1 MKRILITCVIVVLI
15 SQLLVGCSKKNVQI
29 DYENADY
36 DVTISYEPKYD
47 SDIFGELSNEKIREI
62 LAEIMDS
69 VLLDDNIE
77 FVAKTKIDKLLNP
90 HQIDAD
96 EIIESILV
104 DYGIDDIEK
113 IDLAKEVMTVK
124 KIKRN

>member
-1 MKRILITCVIVVLI
+1 MKRILIIFIMIILV
-15 SQLLVGCSKKNVQI
+15 SQVFIGCSKENVQI

-36 DVTISYEPKYD
+36 DVTISYEPQYD
-47 SDIFGELSNEKIREI
+47 SDIFGDLSNEKIREI
-62 LAEIMDS
+62 LSDIMDN

-77 FVAKTKIDKLLNP
+77 FVAKTKIDKILNP
-90 HQIDAD
+90 HQVNAD
-96 EIIESILV
+96 EIIENVLI

-113 IDLAKEVMTVK
+113 IDLVKEVMTIK